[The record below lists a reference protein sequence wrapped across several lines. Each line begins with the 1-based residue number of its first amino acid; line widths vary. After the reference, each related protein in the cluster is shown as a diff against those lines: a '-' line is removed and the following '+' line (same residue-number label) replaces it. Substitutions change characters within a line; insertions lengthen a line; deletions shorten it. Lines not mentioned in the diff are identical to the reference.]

1 MDTAVSEQEK
11 VLAFAVYELGVLL
24 AEHADGGTHSDPGV
38 RAAAH
43 LANAMNKQARAV
55 LGGEP
60 FDCEQAMEAIGQVDR
75 KLGEDFM
82 AHFSLLISLGKK

>member
-11 VLAFAVYELGVLL
+11 VLAFTVYELGVLL
-24 AEHADGGTHSDPGV
+24 AEHADSTHSDPGV

-43 LANAMNKQARAV
+43 LANAVHKQAFAA

-60 FDCEQAMEAIGQVDR
+60 FDCEQALEAIGQVDR
-75 KLGEDFM
+75 KLGEDFV
-82 AHFSLLISLGKK
+82 AHFSLLISLRKK